1 MELKDFVGKIIKDI
15 VNDNDEELT
24 ISFTD
29 DTKLKIYIY
38 EAESS
43 WLKFT
48 SFFWKQ
54 EEVKS

>member
-1 MELKDFVGKIIKDI
+1 MKLKDFAGKTIKDI

-48 SFFWKQ
+48 TFFWK
-54 EEVKS
+54 EEKVE